1 MKSKY
6 LTQEEMLQSYG
17 AMFENLSK
25 DLDLKKELEEYGY
38 DEVKIQEGKAIYD
51 KARQAFD
58 KNIKETREYSLSL
71 LEFKEKY
78 KELYKGFSSDRTK
91 SRIDFKEGSKEFI
104 KLRLK
109 GRMERV
115 ASKSIEQIRAFYK
128 VLSEDDGLIQVLS
141 AYKIDQD
148 RVREQLQKL
157 SETEKAY
164 ATHQNLIGESQQATK
179 NKNNAFDVLNQW
191 VSKFY
196 KVARIALKDRPQLL
210 ESLGKKV
217 KN

>member
-6 LTQEEMLQSYG
+6 LTQEEMLQNYG

-25 DLDLKKELEEYGY
+25 DLDLKKELGEYGY
-38 DEVKIQEGKAIYD
+38 DEVKIQEGKALYD
-51 KARQAFD
+51 KARQGFD

-78 KELYKGFSSDRTK
+78 NELFKGFSSDRTK
-91 SRIDFKEGSKEFI
+91 ARIDFKEGSKEFI
-104 KLRLK
+104 KLQLK

-115 ASKSIEQIRAFYK
+115 ASKSMEQIRAFYQ
-128 VLSEDDGLIQVLS
+128 VLSEDNALVEILS
-141 AYKIDQD
+141 TYKVDRN

-157 SETEKAY
+157 VETEKAY
-164 ATHQNLIGESQQATK
+164 ATYQHLIGESQQATK
-179 NKNNAFDVLNQW
+179 NKNDAFEMLDKW
-191 VSKFY
+191 VSKFH
-196 KVARIALKDRPQLL
+196 KVAKIALEDRPQLL